1 MKLKEKSAL
10 ITGAGSGIGK
20 AIAEAFAREGA
31 FVVIADLNF
40 SAAQAVSKQ
49 INSAGGRATPT
60 QMDVADEDQV
70 NAGFE
75 QVVRDFGGVDVLVN
89 NAGIQ
94 IINPIVD
101 FSLADWRKLVGI
113 HLDGSFL
120 ATRAAMR
127 AMISNG
133 RGGTILY
140 MGSVHSHIA
149 SPNKSA
155 YVAAKHGVLGLA
167 KAVAKEGAKHGI
179 RSNVIC
185 PGFVRTPLVEKQI
198 PEQAQQLGITEEE
211 VIKNVMLRETVDG
224 EFTSTEDVAATAV
237 FLASFPSNALTGQSI
252 VVTHGWFMHSGSWWL
267 VAGRSADPANE
278 RTEKSNQSLA
288 TTPLRSCLAP
298 SPERFPFWTHTPGQ
312 VAGARKRVVAAA
324 SLPPKTFPPFA
335 PVGFGP

>member
-31 FVVIADLNF
+31 CVAIADLDF
-40 SAAQAVSKQ
+40 SAAQAVSKE

-60 QMDVADEDQV
+60 QMDVANEDQV

-75 QVVRDFGGVDVLVN
+75 QVVREFGGVDVLVN

-94 IINPIVD
+94 IINPIVN
-101 FSLADWRKLVGI
+101 FSLADWRKLVAI

-127 AMISNG
+127 AMIANG

-155 YVAAKHGVLGLA
+155 YVAAKHGILGLA

-224 EFTSTEDVAATAV
+224 EFTSMEDVAATAV
-237 FLASFPSNALTGQSI
+237 FLASFPSSALTGQSI
-252 VVTHGWFMHSGSWWL
+252 VVSHGFFM
-267 VAGRSADPANE
+267 
-278 RTEKSNQSLA
+278 Q
-288 TTPLRSCLAP
+288 
-298 SPERFPFWTHTPGQ
+298 
-312 VAGARKRVVAAA
+312 
-324 SLPPKTFPPFA
+324 
-335 PVGFGP
+335 

>member
-20 AIAEAFAREGA
+20 SIAEAFAREGA
-31 FVVIADLNF
+31 CVAIADLNF

-49 INSAGGRATPT
+49 INSAGGRAIPT
-60 QMDVADEDQV
+60 QMDVANEDQV

-75 QVVRDFGGVDVLVN
+75 QVARDFGGVDVLVN

-94 IINPIVD
+94 IINPIVN
-101 FSLADWRKLVGI
+101 FSFADWRKLVAI

-140 MGSVHSHIA
+140 LGSVHSHIA

-155 YVAAKHGVLGLA
+155 YVAAKHGILGLA

-224 EFTSTEDVAATAV
+224 EFTSMEDVAAIAV
-237 FLASFPSNALTGQSI
+237 FLASFPSNALTGHSI
-252 VVTHGWFMHSGSWWL
+252 MVSHGFFM
-267 VAGRSADPANE
+267 
-278 RTEKSNQSLA
+278 Q
-288 TTPLRSCLAP
+288 
-298 SPERFPFWTHTPGQ
+298 
-312 VAGARKRVVAAA
+312 
-324 SLPPKTFPPFA
+324 
-335 PVGFGP
+335 

>member
-20 AIAEAFAREGA
+20 SIAEAFAREGA
-31 FVVIADLNF
+31 CVAIADLNF

-49 INSAGGRATPT
+49 INSAGGRAIPT
-60 QMDVADEDQV
+60 QMDVANEDQV

-75 QVVRDFGGVDVLVN
+75 QVARDFGGVDVLVN

-94 IINPIVD
+94 IINPIVN
-101 FSLADWRKLVGI
+101 FSFADWRKLVAI

-140 MGSVHSHIA
+140 LGSIHSHIA

-155 YVAAKHGVLGLA
+155 YVAAKHGILGLA

-224 EFTSTEDVAATAV
+224 EFTSMEDVAAIAV

-252 VVTHGWFMHSGSWWL
+252 MVSHGFFM
-267 VAGRSADPANE
+267 
-278 RTEKSNQSLA
+278 Q
-288 TTPLRSCLAP
+288 
-298 SPERFPFWTHTPGQ
+298 
-312 VAGARKRVVAAA
+312 
-324 SLPPKTFPPFA
+324 
-335 PVGFGP
+335 

>member
-20 AIAEAFAREGA
+20 SIAEAFAREGA

-127 AMISNG
+127 AMISHG

-252 VVTHGWFMHSGSWWL
+252 VVTHGWFM
-267 VAGRSADPANE
+267 
-278 RTEKSNQSLA
+278 Q
-288 TTPLRSCLAP
+288 
-298 SPERFPFWTHTPGQ
+298 
-312 VAGARKRVVAAA
+312 
-324 SLPPKTFPPFA
+324 
-335 PVGFGP
+335 

>member
-1 MKLKEKSAL
+1 MDLGLKGLRAVV
-10 ITGAGSGIGK
+10 TGGTKGIGR
-20 AIAEAFAREGA
+20 AAANIFAQEGA
-31 FVVIADLNF
+31 SVAIADLNF
-40 SAAQAVSKQ
+40 SAAQAVTKQ
-49 INSAGGRATPT
+49 INSTGGRAIPI
-60 QMDVADEDQV
+60 QMDVANEDQV
-70 NAGFE
+70 NAGFA
-75 QVVRDFGGVDVLVN
+75 QVVQDFGGVDVLVS

-101 FSLADWRKLVGI
+101 FSFSDWRKLVGI

-120 ATRAAMR
+120 TTRAAMR
-127 AMISNG
+127 AMISNR

-140 MGSVHSHIA
+140 MGSIHSHIA

-155 YVAAKHGVLGLA
+155 YIAAKHGIVGLA

-224 EFTSTEDVAATAV
+224 EFTSMEDVAATAV

-252 VVTHGWFMHSGSWWL
+252 VVSHGFFM
-267 VAGRSADPANE
+267 
-278 RTEKSNQSLA
+278 Q
-288 TTPLRSCLAP
+288 
-298 SPERFPFWTHTPGQ
+298 
-312 VAGARKRVVAAA
+312 
-324 SLPPKTFPPFA
+324 
-335 PVGFGP
+335 

>member
-31 FVVIADLNF
+31 CVAIADLDF
-40 SAAQAVSKQ
+40 SAAQAVSKE

-60 QMDVADEDQV
+60 QMDVANEDQV

-75 QVVRDFGGVDVLVN
+75 QVVREFGGVDVLVN

-94 IINPIVD
+94 IINPIVN
-101 FSLADWRKLVGI
+101 FSLADWRKLVAI

-127 AMISNG
+127 AMIANG

-155 YVAAKHGVLGLA
+155 YVAAKHGILGLA
-167 KAVAKEGAKHGI
+167 KAVAKEGAKYGI

-185 PGFVRTPLVEKQI
+185 PGFVLTPLVEKQI
-198 PEQAQQLGITEEE
+198 PEQAQQFGITEED
-211 VIKNVMLRETVDG
+211 VIKNIMLRETVNG
-224 EFTSTEDVAATAV
+224 EFTSVEDIAATAV

-252 VVTHGWFMHSGSWWL
+252 VVSHGFFM
-267 VAGRSADPANE
+267 
-278 RTEKSNQSLA
+278 Q
-288 TTPLRSCLAP
+288 
-298 SPERFPFWTHTPGQ
+298 
-312 VAGARKRVVAAA
+312 
-324 SLPPKTFPPFA
+324 
-335 PVGFGP
+335 

>member
-1 MKLKEKSAL
+1 
-10 ITGAGSGIGK
+10 
-20 AIAEAFAREGA
+20 
-31 FVVIADLNF
+31 
-40 SAAQAVSKQ
+40 
-49 INSAGGRATPT
+49 
-60 QMDVADEDQV
+60 MDVANEDQV
-70 NAGFE
+70 NAGLE
-75 QVVRDFGGVDVLVN
+75 QVVQDFGGVDVLVS

-94 IINPIVD
+94 IINPIID
-101 FSLADWRKLVGI
+101 FSFSDWRKVVAI

-120 ATRAAMR
+120 TTRAAMR
-127 AMISNG
+127 AMISSG

-155 YVAAKHGVLGLA
+155 YVAAKHGILGLA

-224 EFTSTEDVAATAV
+224 EFTSMEDVAATAV

-252 VVTHGWFMHSGSWWL
+252 MVSHGFFM
-267 VAGRSADPANE
+267 
-278 RTEKSNQSLA
+278 Q
-288 TTPLRSCLAP
+288 
-298 SPERFPFWTHTPGQ
+298 
-312 VAGARKRVVAAA
+312 
-324 SLPPKTFPPFA
+324 
-335 PVGFGP
+335 

>member
-31 FVVIADLNF
+31 CVAIADLDF
-40 SAAQAVSKQ
+40 SAAQAVSKE

-60 QMDVADEDQV
+60 LMDVANEDQV

-75 QVVRDFGGVDVLVN
+75 QVVREFGGVDVLVN

-94 IINPIVD
+94 IINPIVN
-101 FSLADWRKLVGI
+101 FSLADWRKLIAI

-127 AMISNG
+127 AMIANG

-155 YVAAKHGVLGLA
+155 YVAAKHGILGLA

-224 EFTSTEDVAATAV
+224 EFTSMEDVAATAV

-252 VVTHGWFMHSGSWWL
+252 VVSHGFFM
-267 VAGRSADPANE
+267 
-278 RTEKSNQSLA
+278 Q
-288 TTPLRSCLAP
+288 
-298 SPERFPFWTHTPGQ
+298 
-312 VAGARKRVVAAA
+312 
-324 SLPPKTFPPFA
+324 
-335 PVGFGP
+335 